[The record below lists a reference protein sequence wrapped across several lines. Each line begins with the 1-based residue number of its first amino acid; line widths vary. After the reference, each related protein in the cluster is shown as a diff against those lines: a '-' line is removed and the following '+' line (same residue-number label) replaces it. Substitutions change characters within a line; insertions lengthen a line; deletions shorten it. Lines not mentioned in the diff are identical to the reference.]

1 MYVTDLDAEIRVT
14 QIDIIVEDN
23 RLLASIDGNVDFSLY
38 TRLLRKYEESTGIIR
53 EIIVDCGHACIL
65 GSLSISTFVALESY
79 AERNELYLGLMNAR
93 DDLKS
98 GLSRRD
104 KGNYVQWL
112 D

>member
-1 MYVTDLDAEIRVT
+1 M
-14 QIDIIVEDN
+14 
-23 RLLASIDGNVDFSLY
+23 
-38 TRLLRKYEESTGIIR
+38 
-53 EIIVDCGHACIL
+53 
-65 GSLSISTFVALESY
+65 ALESY

-98 GLSRRD
+98 GLSRRR